1 MIQIEELRIGNLV
14 KTEYKEIGNIKITEI
29 RESVIYS
36 NKTKGISYS
45 SLLPILLTEEI
56 LLKYGFEKST
66 DIDCYDINKLD
77 NVIIYSI
84 KGLHQVIKYS
94 RNNTNDY
101 HLSISD
107 TNDYCEYGYYVHTS
121 KEIKY
126 LHQLQNLYFALT
138 NQELNYDFN
147 K

>member
-1 MIQIEELRIGNLV
+1 MNEKDIRIGNSLLLYSEVV
-14 KTEYKEIGNIKITEI
+14 KVTEIGF
-29 RESVIYS
+29 
-36 NKTKGISYS
+36 KGDDYYLRVEGKKNGYYIDQFE
-45 SLLPILLTEEI
+45 PIELTEEI
-56 LLKYGFEKST
+56 LLKCGFEKST

-84 KGLHQVIKYS
+84 KGLYQVIKYS

-107 TNDYCEYGYYVHTS
+107 TNDYCEYGYYIHTS

-126 LHQLQNLYFALT
+126 LHQLQNLYFILS
-138 NQELNYDFN
+138 NKEL
-147 K
+147 